1 MFQKFDICNGLLA
14 REEVE
19 PLGKRPV
26 LVNIALEN
34 VPKQQPDV
42 LEIIYGSCLRLAQRF
57 ASKTKNK

>member
-26 LVNIALEN
+26 VNIALEN